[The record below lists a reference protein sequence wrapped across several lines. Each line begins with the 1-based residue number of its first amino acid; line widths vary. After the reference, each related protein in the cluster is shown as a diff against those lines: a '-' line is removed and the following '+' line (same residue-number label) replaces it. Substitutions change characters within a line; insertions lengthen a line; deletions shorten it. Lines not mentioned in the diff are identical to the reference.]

1 MEVLNPIIELFLSSS
16 FFPLFSFC
24 CFVLSIF
31 SLTGITQLCHCNIEL
46 TEKNTLI
53 CDMWE

>member
-1 MEVLNPIIELFLSSS
+1 MEVLNPLIELFLSSFS
-16 FFPLFSFC
+16 PLFSFC

-46 TEKNTLI
+46 TEKKPLI
-53 CDMWE
+53 CDMWV